1 MYRRILVPIDG
12 SPTSMQG
19 LTEAIRL
26 AADQRARLDVLYV
39 VDELIVVQSLD
50 AFGVPN
56 TGDLIEGL
64 RQAGKEAL
72 AEAEALTRRHRVKAD
87 LRMLDSRAQRVCD
100 VIVGEAKKW
109 RADLI
114 VMGTHGRRGV
124 TRVLLGSDAEGVL
137 RNTPVPVL
145 LVRATAQG
153 GPARRRKR

>member
-19 LTEAIRL
+19 LNEAIRL
-26 AADQRARLDVLYV
+26 AADQRARLHVLYV
-39 VDELIVVQSLD
+39 VDELVVVQSLD

-56 TGDLIEGL
+56 TGDLLEGL
-64 RQAGKEAL
+64 REAGKEAL
-72 AEAEALTRRHRVKAD
+72 AEAEAVIRRHHVKAD
-87 LRMLDSRAQRVCD
+87 VRMLDSRAQRVSD
-100 VIVGEAKKW
+100 VIVGEAKKC

-124 TRVLLGSDAEGVL
+124 TRMLLGSDAEGVL

-145 LVRATAQG
+145 LVRATAQPG
-153 GPARRRKR
+153 RGRRRTR

>member
-12 SPTSMQG
+12 SSTSMQG

-145 LVRATAQG
+145 LVRATAQS